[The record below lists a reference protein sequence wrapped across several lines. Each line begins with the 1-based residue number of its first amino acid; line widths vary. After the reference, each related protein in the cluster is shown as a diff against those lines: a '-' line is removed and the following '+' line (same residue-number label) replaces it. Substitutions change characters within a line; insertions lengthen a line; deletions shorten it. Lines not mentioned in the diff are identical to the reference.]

1 MVAVERRRA
10 AVSRFR
16 RSRLGHLYGAPRHV
30 SSATGSAKKRNGRSR
45 TKDLVRRF
53 VEACRRTR
61 TILPARTTIE
71 RLCADALLVDG
82 ERAWDWGAG
91 LAPEL
96 GFGIAHWSACRRVY
110 VAPQVRIGAFPNV
123 LLSLVVGFTGGGP

>member
-1 MVAVERRRA
+1 MGLAP
-10 AVSRFR
+10 SR
-16 RSRLGHLYGAPRHV
+16 V
-30 SSATGSAKKRNGRSR
+30 
-45 TKDLVRRF
+45 V
-53 VEACRRTR
+53 
-61 TILPARTTIE
+61 IE
-71 RLCADALLVDG
+71 RLCADALRVDG

-123 LLSLVVGFTGGGP
+123 RLSLVVGFTGGGP